1 MKPAPPE
8 LENDVL
14 ATLPGLNEPEER
26 ERFLIALGAAA
37 AQRDEERAIAA
48 DPGSDDQLELPFSG
62 SWDPRRAIVQLNCAG
77 DVEEA
82 TWLTFLTSYFAAAE
96 DDDRWRAVRTV
107 YSGFGEHR
115 ISWRAVYQDATAALA
130 PCTSR
135 AKEYSQLSFGNHRKN
150 EPLKAAHRYGIEAVV
165 RSYLTLVKRLGNG
178 SQAQMFTRYS
188 GDPGLKFH
196 KLLVEVTGVLRF
208 GRLGA
213 FDFLTLLGTLGV
225 YPLEPAHLYLEGSS
239 WPLEGARRL
248 LGAPDRANAPELDSR
263 CSAVARELGVSLAV
277 MEDAL
282 CTWHKTS
289 PNGLP

>member
-1 MKPAPPE
+1 MRPSPPE
-8 LENDVL
+8 LDTDVL
-14 ATLPGLNEPEER
+14 AALPGLAESRER
-26 ERFLIALGAAA
+26 ERFLAALRTAA

-48 DPGSDDQLELPFSG
+48 DPGEEDQLGLPFTD
-62 SWDPRRAIVQLNCAG
+62 SWDPRRAIVQWNRAC

-96 DDDRWRAVRTV
+96 DDDRWRSVRTV

-115 ISWRAVYQDATAALA
+115 IGWRAVYQDATAALA

-135 AKEYSQLSFGNHRKN
+135 AKEYGSLRFGNHRKN
-150 EPLKAAHRYGIEAVV
+150 EPLKAGHRYGVEAVV
-165 RSYLTLVKRLGNG
+165 RSYITLVKRLGNG
-178 SQAQMFTRYS
+178 SQAQMFSRYS
-188 GDPGLKFH
+188 GDAGLKFH

-239 WPLEGARRL
+239 WPLEGAKRL
-248 LGAPDRANAPELDSR
+248 LGAPDRAKAPELDSR
-263 CSAVARELGVSLAV
+263 CCAVARDLGVSLAV

-282 CTWHKTS
+282 CIWHKAS
-289 PNGLP
+289 PAGIP